1 MNKLAF
7 IGGTGVYNPEIL
19 TDLHSETIETPY
31 GTAKYELGYFK
42 AFSISLIVIRPFNMP
57 LASTKGSFSI
67 LCFFNI
73 SRTIFIYSYIFGRLQ
88 SKCSSFNY

>member
-31 GTAKYELGYFK
+31 GTAKYE
-42 AFSISLIVIRPFNMP
+42 
-57 LASTKGSFSI
+57 
-67 LCFFNI
+67 
-73 SRTIFIYSYIFGRLQ
+73 SYDPAA
-88 SKCSSFNY
+88 